1 MSDRYRVICDSD
13 GNERCHLVTPQ
24 GMFEK
29 DVERFLAALE
39 ARGLSPKT
47 VRAYCYDL
55 LTVYRWLGDEAP
67 ETPRSVDEL
76 KQSDLLDYVRFQ
88 RASDASPTSINR
100 RLVVLGLFYRFV
112 TGNDIEAG
120 AASGPGASIPAP
132 YYKGRGRDRNL
143 GLHRIAPVRHRSLR
157 VKTPRRVVEPLTVEQ
172 VRRLLGS
179 FKRYRDLC
187 IVYMML
193 LTGLRSREVLALE
206 VGDVDYSENRLR
218 VSGKGEKQRVLPL
231 PSILLNYIRDYLRLE
246 RPSICLTGALFV
258 VLQGKRRGFAMTP
271 DGIRSLFR
279 HRRRDK
285 KLENANPHRLRHT
298 FGADMARA
306 GVRLPILQR
315 MMGHEDSKMTLHYI
329 NLSMSDV
336 ADEFQRAAAE
346 IHRRYLEEEPPK

>member
-1 MSDRYRVICDSD
+1 MKEGYRVICIRGVDD
-13 GNERCHLVTPQ
+13 RYRLVTPQ
-24 GMFEK
+24 GMLEE
-29 DVERFLAALE
+29 DVEQFLRALE
-39 ARGLSPKT
+39 VRGLSSKT

-55 LTVYRWLGDEAP
+55 LTLYRWLGDENL
-67 ETPRSVDEL
+67 ETPRSIDEL

-88 RASDASPTSINR
+88 RASDTSPTSINR
-100 RLVVLGLFYRFV
+100 RLVVIGLFYRFV
-112 TGNDIEAG
+112 TGYEIGVG
-120 AASGPGASIPAP
+120 ATSGVGASVPAP
-132 YYKGRGRDRNL
+132 YYKGRGRDRDL

-157 VKTPRRVVEPLTVEQ
+157 VKTPRKVVEPLTAEQ
-172 VRRLLGS
+172 VRHLLGS

-187 IVYMML
+187 IAYMML
-193 LTGLRSREVLALE
+193 LCGLRSREVLALE

-218 VSGKGEKQRVLPL
+218 VSGKGGKQRILPL
-231 PSILLNYIRDYLRLE
+231 PSLLLNYIRDYLRLE
-246 RPSICLTGALFV
+246 RPSVCLTRALFV

-279 HRRRDK
+279 HRRRDQ

-336 ADEFQRAAAE
+336 ADEFQRAAAK
-346 IHRRYLEEEPPK
+346 IHKRYIEEEPPE